1 MVATRRRAMSDDSG
15 RIWQDIDKAY
25 RGNPPGEVLAHGWL
39 TDAEVLAEM
48 PTEMLVLEIKRRQLP
63 NGGIIFSDGTAF
75 RMEEVG
81 DE

>member
-1 MVATRRRAMSDDSG
+1 MGDDSG

-48 PTEMLVLEIKRRQLP
+48 PTEALVDELKRRGALVPWDADHTTWRIEGEPQ
-63 NGGIIFSDGTAF
+63 
-75 RMEEVG
+75 
-81 DE
+81 

>member
-1 MVATRRRAMSDDSG
+1 MTQEARPKWKLIG
-15 RIWQDIDKAY
+15 
-25 RGNPPGEVLAHGWL
+25 PPPEWFF

-48 PTEMLVLEIKRRQLP
+48 PIEMLVLEIKRRQLP

-75 RMEEVG
+75 RLMEEVG